1 MFHSR
6 VSILQSYSGA
16 HTAAV
21 AAAKMVKMLK
31 TKQEF
36 DEALKAL
43 GSGKLMVVD
52 FTASWCG
59 PCRMIAPK
67 YAAMAEEFKDVEFY
81 KVASPLYS
89 ISPYATL
96 YKLLDRFRWCMCSQ
110 FLVVLSCIV
119 ISPLLSLSICILY
132 FHRFL
137 ASLAA

>member
-1 MFHSR
+1 MAESYTRGLTHAHPLFPLSLWRNAQNYKTHKCSSVSR

-67 YAAMAEEFKDVEFY
+67 YVAMAEEFKDVEFY

-96 YKLLDRFRWCMCSQ
+96 
-110 FLVVLSCIV
+110 
-119 ISPLLSLSICILY
+119 
-132 FHRFL
+132 
-137 ASLAA
+137 